1 MLTPAFHFRI
11 LEDFLDV
18 FNEQGIILA
27 DKLKGRSKVGEK
39 FDITKDVTSCTMD
52 IICGEGRTASV
63 EVPFRCL
70 EDSPPKYP

>member
-27 DKLKGRSKVGEK
+27 DKLKGRSKTGEN
-39 FDITKDVTSCTMD
+39 FDITKDVTKCTLD
-52 IICGEGRTASV
+52 IICGTHSFHDRI
-63 EVPFRCL
+63 
-70 EDSPPKYP
+70 